1 MNVELRR
8 IYGIDFSGAKDAGN
22 KIWISSG
29 VILDNHLQIDIC
41 CQACK
46 FLSSKPDRDDCL
58 CKLRE
63 FIGNERN
70 GVFGMDFPFG
80 LPEEVIKRFF
90 EANTWEKFVNSLR
103 QNFSTAKEFNKACKI
118 VLQGEKSKRKTD
130 ICTKTPWTPYFWMIR
145 KQTYYGICYIL
156 QPLIQHDTVCVLPM
170 QKQCKGKP
178 LLIEICPAS
187 TLKSL
192 NQYYHYKGNKPDRK
206 ENRDKILSCLEDG
219 GMLSIEDSVGRDKII
234 ENKGGDALDSVVA
247 ALETYRAL
255 KNEYANKSNC
265 YNPLEGY
272 VYLDKSMLVHE
283 LAA

>member
-1 MNVELRR
+1 MRR
-8 IYGIDFSGAKDAGN
+8 IYGIDFSGAKDAGS

-29 VILDNHLQIDIC
+29 VISENILQIDKC
-41 CQACK
+41 CPA
-46 FLSSKPDRDDCL
+46 SEISGSATERDQCL
-58 CKLRE
+58 AALRE
-63 FIGNERN
+63 FISKQTNA
-70 GVFGMDFPFG
+70 VFGLDFPFG
-80 LPEEVIKRFF
+80 LPEEVIKKFF

-192 NQYYHYKGNKPDRK
+192 NCYYHYHYKGNKPDHEKDRG
-206 ENRDKILSCLEDG
+206 KILDNLEDS
-219 GMLSIEDSVGRDKII
+219 GMLAIKDSVVRNKIKI
-234 ENKGGDALDSVVA
+234 ENKGGDALDSVIA
-247 ALETYRAL
+247 AFETYRAL
-255 KNEYANKSNC
+255 KNDYAHQSNC
-265 YNPLEGY
+265 YNPVEGC
-272 VYLDKSMLVHE
+272 VYLDKGTLGHE
-283 LAA
+283 LVA